1 MFECSEQLFYSSV
14 MLTGTGNLGSM
25 KAEVSACRFQREP
38 ERVWIAFISDYTV
51 CKISNGSSNGKAK
64 SLLNVLI

>member
-14 MLTGTGNLGSM
+14 TLTGTGYLESM

-38 ERVWIAFISDYTV
+38 ERVWIAFMSDYTMR
-51 CKISNGSSNGKAK
+51 KISNGRNIK

>member
-14 MLTGTGNLGSM
+14 TLTGTDYLESM

-38 ERVWIAFISDYTV
+38 ERVWIAFMSDYTMR
-51 CKISNGSSNGKAK
+51 KISNGRNIK